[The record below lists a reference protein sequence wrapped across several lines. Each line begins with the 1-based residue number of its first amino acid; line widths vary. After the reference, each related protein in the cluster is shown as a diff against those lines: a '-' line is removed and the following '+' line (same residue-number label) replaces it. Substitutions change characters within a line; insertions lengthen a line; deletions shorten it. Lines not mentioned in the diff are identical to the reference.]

1 MEFEIQV
8 NRDKRENLLTTSKI
22 LFFAD
27 ASWQAS
33 LVIQDVFQM
42 IQNHPMSAKAI
53 FISYLLDPFKKNL
66 GPNTL
71 YFLMEEEKK
80 ALTRVR
86 DYFAGMDIP
95 YSFKMITASP
105 LETFLREVEGSY
117 DLIILQGEFL
127 KIWREDRVN
136 HGPCSQAINRSKCFV
151 LVINKSKESSLSYPD
166 FNSKIL

>member
-1 MEFEIQV
+1 MQFEIQV
-8 NRDKRENLLTTSKI
+8 NREKRKKLSTTSKI
-22 LFFAD
+22 LFVVD

-33 LVIQDVFQM
+33 LVIQDVLQM

-53 FISYLLDPFKKNL
+53 LISYLLDPFKKNL

-71 YFLMEEEKK
+71 YFLMQEEKK

-95 YSFKMITASP
+95 YSFKVITASP
-105 LETFLREVEGSY
+105 LETFLGEVKGNY

-136 HGPCSQAINRSKCFV
+136 QGPCSQAINRSKCFV
-151 LVINKSKESSLSYPD
+151 LVINKSKEISLFYPD